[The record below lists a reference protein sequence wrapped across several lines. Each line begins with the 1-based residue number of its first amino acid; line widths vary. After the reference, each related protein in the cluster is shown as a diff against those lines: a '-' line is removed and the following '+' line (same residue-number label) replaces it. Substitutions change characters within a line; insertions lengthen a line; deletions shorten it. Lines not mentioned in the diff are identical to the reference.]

1 MSTIPLDY
9 DVLRLIWWA
18 LLGILL
24 IGFAIMGGRDLGI
37 GVLYPFVARTDE
49 ERRVLL
55 NLAGPTWEG
64 NQVWLILGGGAIFA
78 AWPPLYAVSFSG
90 FYVAMIAILLALI
103 LRPVGF
109 KYRGK
114 LADKRWRAVWD
125 WALFVGGFVPSLV
138 LGVAVG
144 NCFLGVPFRLD
155 ETLRITYEGNFF
167 GLLTPF
173 ALIAG
178 LVSLSMIAT
187 QGATLIAGRTS
198 GELAER
204 ARKYGRWAAL
214 ATIGL
219 FVLGGL
225 VALFLVN
232 GYRVTAPQNPFGPSN
247 PLGKSVVA
255 EAGAWRA
262 NYSAMP
268 WMIVAPVLAIL
279 GSLVAWWGLGGKA
292 RLLAYLGSSAAIF
305 GIIATAGLSLFPF
318 LLPSS
323 VDPGASLTV
332 WDASSSQLT
341 LFTMLLA
348 TVVFLPIVLVY
359 TAWVFRVMR
368 GPVTS
373 QSLGKNPNAY

>member
-1 MSTIPLDY
+1 M
-9 DVLRLIWWA
+9 A
-18 LLGILL
+18 
-24 IGFAIMGGRDLGI
+24 AISRI

-64 NQVWLILGGGAIFA
+64 NQVWFD
-78 AWPPLYAVSFSG
+78 P
-90 FYVAMIAILLALI
+90 
-103 LRPVGF
+103 
-109 KYRGK
+109 
-114 LADKRWRAVWD
+114 RWRRHFRRLAAALRGQLLGLLRRDDRHPPRADPGGRLQVSRQARGQALARGVGLG
-125 WALFVGGFVPSLV
+125 ALFVGGFVPSLV

-144 NCFLGVPFRLD
+144 NGVAVPFRLD

-204 ARKYGRWAAL
+204 ARKYWS
-214 ATIGL
+214 
-219 FVLGGL
+219 LGSTRHHRAVRARRARGAVPRQRL
-225 VALFLVN
+225 P
-232 GYRVTAPQNPFGPSN
+232 GHRTAEPVRPVEPPGQERRRRSR
-247 PLGKSVVA
+247 
-255 EAGAWRA
+255 AWRA